1 MSQYPIA
8 FSKKNFKVMFSFQ
21 AKFFDQEIAK
31 LTCRTNWTKFIDF
44 GTFNKAPAIENNIQR
59 WSKKLINT
67 RSVKNP
73 NTSRPLDQHYQKNSL
88 KHKTDLNTRAGF
100 ANFTLPFGFT
110 LVFFM
115 KPRFKSM
122 GVLKDIMYK
131 FGELN
136 ILIKFRKLKRF
147 TKSQR
152 EPNNMWLDQYSLLN
166 EISMG
171 MFTWVCRKLLF
182 SLTPRNGQRK

>member
-1 MSQYPIA
+1 MLSQYPIT
-8 FSKKNFKVMFSFQ
+8 FSKKHFKVMFSFQ

-44 GTFNKAPAIENNIQR
+44 GTFRGTFNKAPAIENNIQR

-100 ANFTLPFGFT
+100 ATFTLPFGFT
-110 LVFFM
+110 LVFYEATFQIDGRVKRHNVQIWGAQHPHQISKM
-115 KPRFKSM
+115 KEIHQKS
-122 GVLKDIMYK
+122 
-131 FGELN
+131 
-136 ILIKFRKLKRF
+136 
-147 TKSQR
+147 
-152 EPNNMWLDQYSLLN
+152 
-166 EISMG
+166 
-171 MFTWVCRKLLF
+171 TW
-182 SLTPRNGQRK
+182 TE